1 MAHQGERA
9 KAVGDVRE
17 ESMGGGT
24 GAVPSA
30 AEAEKGEASTVC
42 IRMVEIGVK
51 ESGHCT
57 DGHRPIIALTNGEN
71 MVGWPPPMALN
82 YRLDIPCNVQG
93 PIMPLGF

>member
-1 MAHQGERA
+1 MSKCENRDHSQTLNVTTAVGMAHQGERA

-30 AEAEKGEASTVC
+30 AEAEKGEASNVC

-57 DGHRPIIALTNGEN
+57 DGHRPIIAMTNGEN
-71 MVGWPPPMALN
+71 MVGWPP
-82 YRLDIPCNVQG
+82 QWH
-93 PIMPLGF
+93 